1 MKELVK
7 KILDRF
13 GYRVSGTR
21 FIPRQLLQPEN
32 LRVLTFDDIVCR
44 RIVESGSELTFIQV
58 GAFDGLIQDP
68 LRKYI
73 ARWPWRGIMIEP
85 QSRAA
90 AKLRK
95 LYADDGRIS
104 VVQAALDDKEQQRTL
119 YTVDPESA
127 PEWAGG
133 LASFQRETIIRH
145 ADLIPGLKDM
155 IQEETVNCVTFDA
168 ILAKLQSNT
177 LDLLQIDTEG
187 ADAHILSL
195 FPFHRML
202 PAIVHWEVKHLSM
215 RQREDCLGRLASIG
229 YRFAPSG
236 DQDMVAVQL

>member
-1 MKELVK
+1 MIRGDQFGVMLRREFYPFRS
-7 KILDRF
+7 RF
-13 GYRVSGTR
+13 YIYPIHRITNVAQYGTQRR
-21 FIPRQLLQPEN
+21 FLQ
-32 LRVLTFDDIVCR
+32 
-44 RIVESGSELTFIQV
+44 IVEDRPAMTSIQQV
-58 GAFDGLIQDP
+58 
-68 LRKYI
+68 KYI
-73 ARWPWRGIMIEP
+73 LE
-85 QSRAA
+85 ST
-90 AKLRK
+90 LNCYVC
-95 LYADDGRIS
+95 L
-104 VVQAALDDKEQQRTL
+104 L
-119 YTVDPESA
+119 YTS
-127 PEWAGG
+127 GG